1 MLLGKLF
8 GLGGQSKERSD
19 SGSGSNQGQ
28 AVANGEQKINHSGK
42 KAAAKQRI
50 INQKLEDAFKGD
62 FEDDEEVKASTA

>member
-1 MLLGKLF
+1 
-8 GLGGQSKERSD
+8 
-19 SGSGSNQGQ
+19 
-28 AVANGEQKINHSGK
+28 VANGEQKINHSGK